1 LQTAKNKKKSFLGIR
16 LPRKKDIFGAVYALF
31 GQIAPNISRNLLLS
45 VATLG
50 IIAWAVYSNYTIERL
65 KSFSNAATHTYAQ
78 LISEAFYDKIGSSV
92 EHSILEQIIRDFD
105 MPIII
110 TDMMGRPLIWKNI
123 TQKKYFFF
131 KTKIPQEN
139 YPPETFLYLKQEM
152 DKLKKNYTPKLIYGR
167 DRKTSMGFLY
177 YGNSK
182 LISGMSFLPYVEI
195 FFVLSFTSIVYL
207 ISRAFLITEQS
218 NLWIGL
224 AKETAHQLGTPLTS
238 LTGWIEYLQIECKN
252 LENESEKDDF
262 LFSRNDGE
270 TDFSKQVYQISND
283 MSRDIARIKKVTD
296 RFSYIG
302 SRPSLERK
310 NLKPILDEHI
320 AYFSKRLPKEGR
332 KITIEYDCREELP
345 VVINSDLISW
355 VLENLFKNSLDAI
368 DVMHGEI
375 SLRAI
380 YIKVDKKI
388 KITHRDNGRGIPKEQ
403 RDSVFSP
410 GFTTKKRGWGLGLT
424 LAKRIIEEYHG
435 GKIFISWSQINKGT
449 EFVIELPADR
459 EKS

>member
-1 LQTAKNKKKSFLGIR
+1 MRTAKYKKKSFFKIR

-45 VATLG
+45 IATLG
-50 IIAWAVYSNYTIERL
+50 IIGWAVYSNYTIEHL
-65 KSFSNAATHTYAQ
+65 KSFSSTATHTYAQ
-78 LISEAFYDKIGSSV
+78 LISEAFYDKIGSSL
-92 EHSILEQIIRDFD
+92 EHATLEQIIRDFD

-110 TDMMGRPLIWKNI
+110 TDMMGRPLIWKNV

-139 YPPETFLYLKQEM
+139 YPPETFLYLKKEM

-177 YGNSK
+177 YGDSE
-182 LISGMSFLPYVEI
+182 LISGMSLLPYVEI

-238 LTGWIEYLQIECKN
+238 LVGWIEYLQVECEN
-252 LENESEKDDF
+252 LGNENNDF
-262 LFSRNDGE
+262 LFSGNEGE
-270 TDFSKQVYQISND
+270 TTDFSKQVYQISND
-283 MSRDIARIKKVTD
+283 MSRDVARIKKVTD

-302 SRPSLERK
+302 SKPLLEKK
-310 NLKPILDEHI
+310 NLKPIIDEHI
-320 AYFSKRLPKEGR
+320 EYFSKRLPKEGK

-368 DVMHGEI
+368 DAMHGEI

-380 YIKVDKKI
+380 YVKVDKKI
-388 KITHRDNGRGIPKEQ
+388 RITHRDNGRGIPKEQ

-435 GKIFISWSQINKGT
+435 GKIFISWSQIKKGT
-449 EFVIELPADR
+449 EFVIELPAADR